1 MQLDGFFDTV
11 SPKVGSKIVS
21 AVIAL
26 LITFGGFKGYDVI
39 SAVKL
44 SDGKTEG
51 GSETT
56 EDLETAAPSEKPT
69 VEKIFFEDGAK
80 ELSGEVSA
88 EGVAF
93 CDITNMNIIA
103 QKEKEKVIS
112 CGEITVFATALLV
125 SRAIDSGRVSETD
138 YAVCPASAQRK
149 NGYQLSSAILP
160 VGKKMMIKDILRCMI
175 YQRGSS
181 FAYTL
186 AVHISGSEESFVSE
200 LNALAAELK
209 MSGTA
214 FSGVCGEVDTVSKT
228 TALDTAIL
236 LKAFISDTRLKG
248 IFCSNEPLAIKNS
261 ETVSSVYLTVAND
274 FFVSNCTEG
283 QANADGISGGKIG
296 NIGSGKWSAVLFSKD
311 GTEYVVVVLNSPS
324 PYSETLK
331 LYAAYI

>member
-1 MQLDGFFDTV
+1 MHLDGFFDTV

-26 LITFGGFKGYDVI
+26 LLTFGGFKGYDVI

-44 SDGKTEG
+44 PDGKTDG
-51 GSETT
+51 GSAEPGGA
-56 EDLETAAPSEKPT
+56 ETAVTPEKNEE
-69 VEKIFFEDGAK
+69 EKIFSEEGAK
-80 ELSGEVSA
+80 DVSGEVNAESA
-88 EGVAF
+88 LF
-93 CDITNMNIIA
+93 CDITNMKIIA

-112 CGEITVFATALLV
+112 CGELSVFATALLV
-125 SRAIDSGRVSETD
+125 SRAIDSGKVNETD

-149 NGYQLSSAILP
+149 ANYQLSSSILP

-214 FSGVCGEVDTVSKT
+214 FSGVCGEADTVGKT

-236 LKAFISDTRLKG
+236 LKAFMSDTRLKS
-248 IFCSNEPLAIKNS
+248 IFCSNDPLAIKNS
-261 ETVSSVYLTVAND
+261 ETVSSVYLTVTND

-283 QANADGISGGKIG
+283 QANADGISGGKVG
-296 NIGSGKWSAVLFSKD
+296 NIGSGKWSAVLFSK
-311 GTEYVVVVLNSPS
+311 GGCEYVVIAVNSPS

-331 LYAAYI
+331 LYAAHL